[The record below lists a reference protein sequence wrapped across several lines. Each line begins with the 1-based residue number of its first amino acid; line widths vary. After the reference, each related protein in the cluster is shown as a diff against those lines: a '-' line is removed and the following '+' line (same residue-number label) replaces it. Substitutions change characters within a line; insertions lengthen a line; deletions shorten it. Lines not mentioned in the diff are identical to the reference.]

1 MSHNG
6 GSRPLTQDW
15 VEYIKG
21 ACTPEKAASLESLL
35 LEDDSDLAA
44 YMQVMH
50 DLGPKLPDLEYEQR
64 FIDNVM
70 DALPSGEK
78 DAERG
83 AYENGR
89 RRWYE
94 HRMFH
99 YAVAACIT
107 LIFLSTGWFDKLGPV
122 TLQKAAPDGQTT
134 YADKLV
140 DVTTG
145 WLDRLKP

>member
-1 MSHNG
+1 MSHKG
-6 GSRPLTQDW
+6 RSHPVTQDW
-15 VEYIKG
+15 VEYIQG
-21 ACTPEKAASLESLL
+21 DCSPEKADSLELLL
-35 LEDDSDLAA
+35 LEDDTALAA
-44 YMQVMH
+44 YMQVMN
-50 DLGPKLPDLEYEQR
+50 DLGPKLPSLDYEQR

-70 DALPSGEK
+70 DALPSEDK

-83 AYENGR
+83 ANEIWR

-107 LIFLSTGWFDKLGPV
+107 LVFLSTGWFDKLGPE
-122 TLQKAAPDGQTT
+122 TLHKAGTGGQPT
-134 YADKLV
+134 YGEKLV
-140 DVTTG
+140 HVTTG

>member
-1 MSHNG
+1 MSHKE
-6 GSRPLTQDW
+6 RFQPVTQDW
-15 VEYIKG
+15 VEYIQG
-21 ACTPEKAASLESLL
+21 TCAPEKAASLESLL
-35 LEDDSDLAA
+35 LEDDLALAA
-44 YMQVMH
+44 YMQVMN
-50 DLGPKLPDLEYEQR
+50 DLLPSLPDLECEQR

-70 DALPSGEK
+70 EALPSEQR

-83 AYENGR
+83 ANENWR

-107 LIFLSTGWFDKLGPV
+107 LIFLSTGWFDKLEPG
-122 TLQKAAPDGQTT
+122 TLHKAEQGSQPSYGE
-134 YADKLV
+134 KLV